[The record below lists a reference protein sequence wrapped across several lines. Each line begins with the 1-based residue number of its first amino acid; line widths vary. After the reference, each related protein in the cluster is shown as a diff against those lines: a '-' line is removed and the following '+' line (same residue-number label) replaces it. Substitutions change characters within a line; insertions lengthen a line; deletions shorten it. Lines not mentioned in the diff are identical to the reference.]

1 MDKYIELLFEGESK
15 QAQKLMRSMIP
26 DKLYKFVPLTEDEV
40 LNESKFD
47 CIEHNT
53 FFFST
58 VKKVNDPYEFKGIY
72 LAEEDLINIG
82 WPESEAKR
90 ILSSYDPDAWFAI
103 GCFTGNDEHFLP
115 MWAYYTNNYRGYCVE
130 YNVDDPTQ
138 IYKVLYDTERSPG
151 ALAVSG
157 LLYAHREEM
166 EQEAEYIQSLLKTAL
181 FTKHMS
187 WKWENEYRILNP
199 LSDPTS
205 PGSKVELSK
214 VGLSTAR
221 VIAGIN
227 CKPEHQE
234 RLHAICRD
242 HSFVFSRASV
252 SKTSFGFDEV

>member
-72 LAEEDLINIG
+72 LTEEDLINIG

-138 IYKVLYDTERSPG
+138 IFKVLYWSSLSI
-151 ALAVSG
+151 LAV
-157 LLYAHREEM
+157 
-166 EQEAEYIQSLLKTAL
+166 
-181 FTKHMS
+181 
-187 WKWENEYRILNP
+187 
-199 LSDPTS
+199 
-205 PGSKVELSK
+205 
-214 VGLSTAR
+214 
-221 VIAGIN
+221 IAAN
-227 CKPEHQE
+227 C
-234 RLHAICRD
+234 
-242 HSFVFSRASV
+242 
-252 SKTSFGFDEV
+252 

>member
-47 CIEHNT
+47 CVENNT

-58 VKKVNDPYEFKGIY
+58 VKNINDPYEFKGIY
-72 LAEEDLINIG
+72 LTEEELINIG

-103 GCFTGNDEHFLP
+103 GCFTGNDERFLP

-138 IYKVLYDTERSPG
+138 IFKVLYDAERSPG
-151 ALAVSG
+151 APPQHESASEQSNTAAANIAVSFFVFMMPLSLVSNCVFIG
-157 LLYAHREEM
+157 LLFC
-166 EQEAEYIQSLLKTAL
+166 L
-181 FTKHMS
+181 
-187 WKWENEYRILNP
+187 
-199 LSDPTS
+199 
-205 PGSKVELSK
+205 
-214 VGLSTAR
+214 
-221 VIAGIN
+221 
-227 CKPEHQE
+227 
-234 RLHAICRD
+234 
-242 HSFVFSRASV
+242 
-252 SKTSFGFDEV
+252 